1 MDGESSSMNDR
12 MRRVSDGFELA
23 RKDLELRGPG
33 EVLGTRQTG
42 LMQLRVADLVRDADL
57 AAEVQA
63 IGRQLLADSPAAVD
77 ALIERWVGGARDFGK
92 V

>member
-1 MDGESSSMNDR
+1 

-23 RKDLELRGPG
+23 RKDLERRGPG

-42 LMQLRVADLVRDADL
+42 LMQLRVADLVQDADL
-57 AAEVQA
+57 APEVQA
-63 IGRQLLADSPAAVD
+63 IGQQLLRQSPAAVD
-77 ALIERWVGGARDFGK
+77 ALIGRWVGGARDFGK